1 MNFNVIN
8 GDYEILSKELLCDFE
23 ADYLNSRL
31 TAVEVRK
38 KYNLSKKQYA
48 ELAQKIRDR
57 YGLVKRPYPNAKHYY
72 RQGNRWCI
80 IKTHNKIRTYYGS
93 LPVDVFSKEEM
104 DVIVEK
110 CEELQ
115 WNVDDC
121 IDFLQS
127 LGAK

>member
-1 MNFNVIN
+1 MNFNLVN

-23 ADYLNSRL
+23 DDYLNSSL
-31 TAVEVRK
+31 TAVEVRH
-38 KYNLSKKQYA
+38 KYNLSKKQYSI
-48 ELAQKIRDR
+48 LAQKIRDK

-80 IKTHNKIRTYYGS
+80 IKTISKVRYYFGS
-93 LPVDVFSKEEM
+93 LPVDVFNEEEIEM
-104 DVIVEK
+104 IVEK

-115 WNVDDC
+115 WNIDEC
-121 IDFLQS
+121 IDYLKS